1 MKVIITI
8 VILLIPYVGLCQQ
21 TFIPDD
27 NFEQALID
35 LGLDDILDDS
45 VITANIEE
53 VSLLDLNCLM
63 IFDITGI
70 EDFTNLEIL
79 NLSNN
84 FLDNIDLSQNNN
96 LTELDISSNGFE
108 IINLD
113 NNLNLTSIDFS

>member
-63 IFDITGI
+63 ILDITGI

-79 NLSNN
+79 NISNN
-84 FLDNIDLSQNNN
+84 FLDNVNLSQNNN
-96 LTELDISSNGFE
+96 LTELDISSNGIE
-108 IINLD
+108 NI
-113 NNLNLTSIDFS
+113 